1 MERVIYS
8 PKFGAVE
15 GVSPI
20 VRGATDAD
28 NAPQAVANL
37 GLVPQS
43 SLGAAG
49 GFAMLDANGD
59 LQRNQLPSGLS
70 KATRVDGPVAVL
82 PNSRSVFTITN
93 FDMETS
99 YTLEEGPDTKITK
112 GTGGVLYV
120 DVMGSGN
127 TWIKVNGVTYP
138 IAVVETSPAQPTI
151 VAPVNGSEQQPMDLM
166 VTSTVFQ
173 MVAGSLYNDTHEATE
188 WQLSIDST
196 FPETDSTLV
205 NFSYTDLTTWALSG
219 LVDLKIYYLRVRYQ
233 GKNYGFSP
241 WSATTQF
248 RTRGVVPLTL
258 TAEMVPSD
266 TQNYDM
272 VGFSI
277 ATDANATV
285 CAVGAPY
292 KDKVTGVDTNDG
304 CVYVY
309 RKESVTWVLKQE
321 IRAEVFPAGTYQGTP
336 SSNSFGNSVA
346 MSQDGK
352 VIAIGSPG
360 DNGTV
365 GSAHVYRYNGTQ
377 FVREASLSCDDLFA
391 DIDAGNIQ
399 RDVRFGNSVA
409 LSGDGSTLL
418 VGAPWAQ
425 HLPEPRTGSF
435 YTYKYQGGTWV
446 KVGRDNF
453 LTEFGFSDLNYF
465 GWAVSISHD
474 GLTAAVTAPYRGW
487 HDGTGLALYLKYYDN
502 KWNYANYAGAQYSG
516 DMGDRVVISGDG
528 STVLA
533 SSLNGDKGAAYAW
546 RMGPDNT
553 WISAAPQ
560 LSTTLALYFNAP
572 SGGRWE
578 EVGKGL
584 AISYDGTILL
594 VGRPGANKISSYV
607 FDGVNNYN
615 VGDEI
620 KEPADQPGNW
630 GWTALGYSV
639 AASKNCKIVLA
650 GTPFGLPSQDGYPYV
665 HWNGGFVQIG

>member
-20 VRGATDAD
+20 VRGATDAET
-28 NAPQAVANL
+28 APQAVANL
-37 GLVPQS
+37 GLVSQN
-43 SLGAAG
+43 SLGAPG

-59 LQRNQLPSGLS
+59 LQRSQLPAGLS

-82 PNSRSVFTITN
+82 PNSRSTFTITN
-93 FDMETS
+93 FDMETT

-112 GTGGVLYV
+112 GIGGLLYV
-120 DVMGSGN
+120 DVTAAGS

-138 IAVVETSPAQPTI
+138 IAVVETTPATPTI
-151 VAPVNGSEQQPMDLM
+151 IAPVNGSEQQPMDLM

-173 MVAGSLYNDTHEATE
+173 MTAGSLYNDTHEATE
-188 WQLSIDST
+188 WQLSIDPT
-196 FPETDSTLV
+196 FPESDATLV
-205 NFSYTDLTTWALSG
+205 NFSYTDLTSWALSG
-219 LVDLKIYYLRVRYQ
+219 LVDLKIYYLRVRHQ

-258 TAEMVPSD
+258 TAEMAPPD

-285 CAVGAPY
+285 CAVGTPY
-292 KDKVTGVDTNDG
+292 KDKVSGADTNDG

-309 RKESVTWVLKQE
+309 RKESGVWVLKQE

-336 SSNSFGNSVA
+336 SSNLFGNSIA

-425 HLPEPRTGSF
+425 HLPEARTGSF
-435 YTYKYQGGTWV
+435 YTFKYQTGSWV

-453 LTEFGFSDLNYF
+453 ISETGFTHLNYF
-465 GWAVSISHD
+465 GWAVTISHD
-474 GLTAAVTAPYRGW
+474 GLTAAVSAPW
-487 HDGTGLALYLKYYDN
+487 HNWGGGVGVMCYLKYIDD
-502 KWNYANYAGAQYSG
+502 KWKYVNVGTVQYSP
-516 DMGDRVVISGDG
+516 DVGDRLVISGDG
-528 STVLA
+528 STVLG
-533 SSLNGDKGAAYAW
+533 SSLNGDKGSAYAW

-553 WISAAPQ
+553 WISAAPNM
-560 LSTTLALYFNAP
+560 STTLALYWNAP
-572 SGGRWE
+572 SGGRGE

-584 AISYDGTILL
+584 ALSYNGNILL
-594 VGRPGANKISSYV
+594 VGWPGLNKIVSYV

-615 VGDEI
+615 VGDTI

-650 GTPFGLPSQDGYPYV
+650 GTPFGLPSQDGYPSI
-665 HWNGGFVQIG
+665 HWSGGFVQIG

>member
-20 VRGATDAD
+20 VRGATDAET
-28 NAPQAVANL
+28 APQAVANL

-59 LQRNQLPSGLS
+59 LQRSQLPTGLS

-82 PNSRSVFTITN
+82 PNSWSTFTITN
-93 FDMETS
+93 FDMETT
-99 YTLEEGPDTKITK
+99 YTLEEGPDTKITR

-151 VAPVNGSEQQPMDLM
+151 VAPVNGSERQPMDLM
-166 VTSTVFQ
+166 VTSSVFQ
-173 MVAGSLYNDTHEATE
+173 MAAGSLYNDTHEATE
-188 WQLSIDST
+188 WQLSIDPA
-196 FPETDSTLV
+196 FPETDATLV

-258 TAEMVPSD
+258 TAEMVPPD

-285 CAVGAPY
+285 CVVGAPY
-292 KDKVTGVDTNDG
+292 RDRVTDTDTNDG

-309 RKESVTWVLKQE
+309 RKENGTWVLKQE

-336 SSNSFGNSVA
+336 SSNLFGSCVA
-346 MSQDGK
+346 MSQDGN
-352 VIAIGSPG
+352 VIAVGSPG
-360 DNGTV
+360 DNGIV
-365 GSAHVYRYNGTQ
+365 GAAHVYRYNSTQ

-425 HLPEPRTGSF
+425 HLPEARTGSF
-435 YTYKYQGGTWV
+435 YTFKYQTGSWV

-453 LTEFGFSDLNYF
+453 VSETGFIHLNYF
-465 GWAVSISHD
+465 GWAVAISHD
-474 GLTAAVTAPYRGW
+474 GLTAAVSAPW
-487 HDGTGLALYLKYYDN
+487 HNWGGGVGVMLYLKYIDD
-502 KWNYANYAGAQYSG
+502 KWKYVNVGTVQYSP
-516 DMGDRVVISGDG
+516 DVGDRLVISGDG
-528 STVLA
+528 STVLG
-533 SSLNGDKGAAYAW
+533 SSLNGDKGSAYAW

-553 WISAAPQ
+553 WISASPNH
-560 LSTTLALYFNAP
+560 STTLALYWNAP
-572 SGGRWE
+572 SGGSRE

-584 AISYDGTILL
+584 AISYDGNILL
-594 VGRPGANKISSYV
+594 VGWPGLNKVASYV

-630 GWTALGYSV
+630 NGTTLGYSV

-650 GTPFGLPSQDGYPYV
+650 GTPYWLPSQDGYSGV
-665 HWNGGFVQIG
+665 LWTGGFVQIG